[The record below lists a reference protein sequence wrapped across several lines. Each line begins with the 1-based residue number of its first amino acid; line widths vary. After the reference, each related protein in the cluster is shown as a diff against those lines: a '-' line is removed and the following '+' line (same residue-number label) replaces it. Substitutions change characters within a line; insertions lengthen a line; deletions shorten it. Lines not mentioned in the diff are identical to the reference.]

1 MITITIRERFGV
13 NAMSDLHSRL
23 TNLLQH
29 FVGNGLPGCAC
40 MVTKD
45 GKTIYENYLGFADID
60 KELLITDETI
70 YRIFSMTKV
79 VTCTAALML
88 YERGLFLLND
98 PLEEYLPEFKNQ
110 RVFEKQENGNYIERP
125 AANKILVKDLFTMT
139 SGITYPGDANETER
153 MTARAMSNIEQR
165 VRQGEAIDVQTIS
178 KMIASI
184 PLAFEPGSQWHY
196 GLSHDVL
203 GAFIEVLSGKTFGQ
217 FLKDEI
223 FDPLQMEDT
232 FFKVPE
238 NKQHRISNVYIRNE
252 QGKLVSSKKA
262 DEAFHIDFPYENGGA
277 GLFSTLRDYNR
288 FAQMLANGGQLHGV
302 QIIGRKTIELMSQNH
317 LTLENSNNYNWD
329 YLKGYGYGLGVR
341 VMENPSL
348 GGINSSIGEFGW
360 SGMLG
365 TWVLIDPKEKLSA
378 VYMQQMYPNLEA
390 YHQPRLR
397 SVIYGTI

>member
-1 MITITIRERFGV
+1 
-13 NAMSDLHSRL
+13 MSDLHSRL
-23 TNLLQH
+23 TALLQH

-45 GKTIYENYLGFADID
+45 EKTIYENYLGFADID
-60 KELLITDETI
+60 KELPITDETI

-98 PLEEYLPEFKNQ
+98 PLEDYLPEFKNQ
-110 RVFEKQENGNYIERP
+110 RVFEKQENGKYIERP
-125 AANKILVKDLFTMT
+125 ASYKITVKDLFTMT
-139 SGITYPGDANETER
+139 SGITYPGEANETER
-153 MTARAMSNIEQR
+153 MTARAKSDIDQR
-165 VRQGEAIDVQTIS
+165 VRQGEAIDVRTIS

-184 PLAFEPGSQWHY
+184 PLAFEPGSQWNY

-232 FFKVPE
+232 FFNVPE
-238 NKQHRISNVYIRNE
+238 NKQHRISNVYFCNE
-252 QGKLVSSKKA
+252 QGKLVSAKEA
-262 DEAFHIDFPYENGGA
+262 DETFQIDFPYENGGA

-288 FAQMLANGGQLHGV
+288 FAQMLANGGQLNGV

-329 YLKGYGYGLGVR
+329 YLKGYGFGLGVR
-341 VMENPSL
+341 VMEKPTL

-397 SVIYGTI
+397 SVIYGAI

>member
-1 MITITIRERFGV
+1 
-13 NAMSDLHSRL
+13 MSDLHSRL
-23 TNLLQH
+23 TTLLQH
-29 FVGNGLPGCAC
+29 FVENGLPGCAC

-60 KELLITDETI
+60 KELPITDETI

-110 RVFEKQENGNYIERP
+110 RVFEKQEKGNYIERP

-153 MTARAMSNIEQR
+153 MTARAMSNIDQR

-178 KMIASI
+178 KIIASI

-252 QGKLVSSKKA
+252 QGKLVSAKEA
-262 DEAFHIDFPYENGGA
+262 DEAFQIDFPYENGGA